1 MHVSTSMHITSLSQI
16 PTLILFNT
24 ILSLVGYMGHNYA
37 QIGGKITP
45 NFLQCVNT
53 FANALQGAFANV

>member
-1 MHVSTSMHITSLSQI
+1 MTKEGAKIVHHK
-16 PTLILFNT
+16 FNT